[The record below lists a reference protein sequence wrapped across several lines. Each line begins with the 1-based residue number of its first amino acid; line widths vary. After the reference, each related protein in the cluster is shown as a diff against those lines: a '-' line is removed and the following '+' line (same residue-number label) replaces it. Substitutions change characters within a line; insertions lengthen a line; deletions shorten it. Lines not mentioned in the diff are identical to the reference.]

1 MSPRKISRM
10 RSLSHLVNE
19 YYKSANTNLT
29 DNKYNDARYFGTNIH
44 ARFLLGSIEFR
55 YHEGEIYSEPIRDWI
70 KFLNRVMDKSTTL
83 SNNKDLYSKIISNKT
98 SDLDILREVCGD
110 WGVSYIENKTE
121 NNKIT

>member
-1 MSPRKISRM
+1 
-10 RSLSHLVNE
+10 
-19 YYKSANTNLT
+19 
-29 DNKYNDARYFGTNIH
+29 
-44 ARFLLGSIEFR
+44 
-55 YHEGEIYSEPIRDWI
+55 
-70 KFLNRVMDKSTTL
+70 MDKSTTL